1 VHIGFFTPE
10 YVTAANPDGGLANY
24 LRKTGLAL
32 AARGHRV
39 SIFLLAR
46 EEAAWQDGAVQVYS
60 VPAFSLPAGF
70 KRIRYLGQVLKA
82 GVQVLSA
89 QRLAHKA
96 WAVHSLHP
104 FDLFQTSSY
113 RAPGY
118 ALTHNGRVPLVCRVS
133 SYSPLIRAAYGAKPS
148 LGDALSDWLEVRQ
161 VLEADACFTPSRFMA
176 DTYARQVGRRPD
188 IIRSPVEDIPT
199 GFDPTFYQMQFLGKK
214 YLLFF
219 GTLSRIKGV
228 DLLAEALPP
237 LFEKFSQ
244 LEVVFI
250 GRDDGLPDGVKVA
263 DYLNSR
269 CWAYVNKLHFYPALS
284 KPQLF
289 PVIEHALGVLFP
301 SRVDNYPNAALEALS
316 AGVPL
321 IGSDDSSLEEMIID
335 GKTGFLMH
343 NGEAGSLSAAIQ
355 RLLEMSLEA
364 RQEMVAHIQAQVA
377 SIQKEDR
384 IGQLVSYYS
393 SIIEKFHE
401 GSR

>member
-1 VHIGFFTPE
+1 
-10 YVTAANPDGGLANY
+10 
-24 LRKTGLAL
+24 
-32 AARGHRV
+32 
-39 SIFLLAR
+39 
-46 EEAAWQDGAVQVYS
+46 
-60 VPAFSLPAGF
+60 
-70 KRIRYLGQVLKA
+70 
-82 GVQVLSA
+82 
-89 QRLAHKA
+89 
-96 WAVHSLHP
+96 
-104 FDLFQTSSY
+104 
-113 RAPGY
+113 
-118 ALTHNGRVPLVCRVS
+118 
-133 SYSPLIRAAYGAKPS
+133 
-148 LGDALSDWLEVRQ
+148 
-161 VLEADACFTPSRFMA
+161 
-176 DTYARQVGRRPD
+176 
-188 IIRSPVEDIPT
+188 
-199 GFDPTFYQMQFLGKK
+199 
-214 YLLFF
+214 LFF